1 MSYRRLA
8 ILSGV
13 LAAFPLTHPALAQIN
28 CGRAT
33 TPVDKAIC
41 ASPQL
46 LTQDTALVEAYR
58 QALARMP
65 GQSAEIREAQLRWLT
80 ERRRECGGNSGAALE
95 ACLSQ
100 AFTARIAALS
110 PPAPPPQAQAPQAQA
125 PQAQSPSAGAPR
137 AAAPGGTSPEIS
149 KSATANP
156 GTAAPPR
163 PQAVAPV
170 APLPA
175 PAWPTAVAT
184 APAALPPGPAVTA
197 PAARLQRA
205 ALPSAGQGETLL
217 EVLQPGRFA
226 IRAESPTGTAL
237 QLVDMLTGPGD
248 ESGAPDAA
256 DGRLDVLLD
265 TGTYKLRTQG
275 AENAQG
281 ETRLTVTPFAEAAP
295 PAILRSGES
304 FSAALADT
312 QQRAFWFVVE
322 KQRPVRIEAA
332 GRALRDLRLWRE
344 GRDLV
349 PTRSEAGTIEPTS
362 GHTLN
367 RLVMTAELE
376 PGTYLVTAYG
386 GPSLPWADG
395 APATPFHLRL
405 DGAPTL
411 AQGWLSGVIGPFG
424 SEVFELPSQ
433 ANRFRLTLPEPAA
446 ARLDV
451 VTGART
457 ASAVILPERRDP
469 VAQLNTS
476 PRGEA
481 PRRVTVTGREG
492 QAFQLRAFGGEAIRR
507 QPGPG
512 TYLVAAEAVGLG
524 GDGVPA
530 TVLLRRDQSGRE
542 PVLLGGSGPR
552 VAPGQAWRSRF
563 NLRGA
568 VTLLVQ
574 VTAPGPIAVRAEGV
588 AVNATIQPV
597 TAPRAP
603 GAANG
608 DSQRG
613 WDLAPGWYRLR
624 LEPPANASGV
634 LDLTVGPPGLIP
646 ANPAPPQ
653 PADPVLA
660 LGTITLEE
668 GQRLSLLSNGSDLGL
683 VARPLPLDPAAGPLT
698 VTQLPGQALEFP
710 LAAGAVGEPVATAL
724 GGGTAEARVVAG
736 NPAALRLPAPQAPR
750 TTILSWR
757 QPAAPPVLPRPQPL
771 PNLGTLGA
779 GQPVFLTL
787 GRDEQRSFALRV
799 PEGGLYR
806 VETLGRLRSRG
817 QIGTAFLPELDQ
829 AEANGTGTNML
840 IQHYLR
846 AGDYRLTVGA
856 VNSAGR
862 LGVVARPA
870 PMQQGATLLPGTT
883 VRAALPAGSGTA
895 FPIEIT
901 EPGDYRLDLP
911 SLGRGVAARLED
923 AEGWP
928 LLPIGPLD
936 GLVQTLRPGRYRLVV
951 LPADV
956 ESRIVARLAQQRPAQ
971 ALEGHGPHPLAFDA
985 PARHQWRE
993 PAGRDDTRT
1002 PDQWD
1007 FALAGPATVT
1017 LAIDNGMAANLL
1029 RLEGE
1034 SATRAGGL
1042 ADGTPFTGTLPA
1054 GRYRVE
1060 ARALGRNDRL
1070 DYRLSLRAEE
1080 LQPETPRAVSLPA
1093 SIPFAIAEDR
1103 VVSLTTFG
1111 ATALRGTLR
1120 DAEGRVVARDEGQ
1133 PEDWN
1138 LATSRLLPAGRYT
1151 LDLAA
1156 VTTELRDISR
1166 GYDSNNGEGEESAE
1180 DTEGPGDDTES
1191 APADGEDSGEGQ
1203 DGAAPGAIT
1212 LRLALPE
1219 ARAPRAVEASGTQV
1233 LENGGVHRLALP
1245 AAPDGSLVLASAQST
1260 DTLALSLERQQ
1271 PDGSWRSVSTDRGTA
1286 PLVAVPA
1293 VPGAQWRASV
1303 WSVEGGTAPVRFAAR
1318 IASPAAQAPG
1328 RVAPAAVDGLPG
1340 VFLAAVDAP
1349 GSALLSVQ
1357 GEGQGLRQADAPGRG
1372 LRRVED
1378 GLLAPQA
1385 GRVWLLATRDAPLQV
1400 AVVRPAAGSATVLN
1414 LPSGD
1419 TATLP
1424 PPADAARPRLWLAR
1438 QDGPAIALQA
1448 GRGMGVATGSTLALA
1463 GEAPLRVGNAL
1474 SRDTARIALS
1484 LLEPALAEP
1493 RNLADA
1499 ATPLLPANT
1508 AQPLRLPPGG
1518 KRLRLDLAPG
1528 TAAILGWR
1536 GADAVTIWAGDA
1548 ATSRLAEGEWTEV
1561 LLVNTR
1567 DTDAPASIALATLD
1581 APPMALRPGLPL
1593 KRFIGAAGSLMLP
1606 VAPQPNQRI
1615 AVAGATA
1622 RFIGADGS
1630 MAEGARLAPSGPGWL
1645 VLEHGPGPVVAWL
1658 EGEGASPWPPGNPQ
1672 PVAVPRQ
1679 LRLAGDSMALSLSPP
1694 GPVLLHART
1703 TAPVV
1708 LALGE
1713 DAPQVFPAGA
1723 ELHRYLP
1730 GGPAVLRLLSPQDG
1744 PLSGSLELTA
1754 TPVHPAEEGLGAPV
1768 MVGAGGSALFGFT
1781 MPREG
1786 WVGLGIRAEPDL
1798 AQVRLLDA
1806 QGAEQGRGLAQLHR
1820 LQPGR
1825 YVIEA
1830 RIPADATATALRP
1843 AILGL
1848 TPRPSGPPPEIA
1860 RQYRDMAGIT
1870 PALAR

>member
-1 MSYRRLA
+1 
-8 ILSGV
+8 
-13 LAAFPLTHPALAQIN
+13 T
-28 CGRAT
+28 
-33 TPVDKAIC
+33 
-41 ASPQL
+41 
-46 LTQDTALVEAYR
+46 
-58 QALARMP
+58 
-65 GQSAEIREAQLRWLT
+65 
-80 ERRRECGGNSGAALE
+80 
-95 ACLSQ
+95 
-100 AFTARIAALS
+100 
-110 PPAPPPQAQAPQAQA
+110 
-125 PQAQSPSAGAPR
+125 
-137 AAAPGGTSPEIS
+137 
-149 KSATANP
+149 
-156 GTAAPPR
+156 
-163 PQAVAPV
+163 PV
-170 APLPA
+170 APLPT
-175 PAWPTAVAT
+175 PAWPTAIAA

-197 PAARLQRA
+197 PAARLQRET
-205 ALPSAGQGETLL
+205 LPTAGQGETLV

-237 QLVDMLTGPGD
+237 QLVDMLTGPA
-248 ESGAPDAA
+248 EEAGAPGAA

-265 TGTYKLRTQG
+265 TGTYKLRTRG

-281 ETRLTVTPFAEAAP
+281 DTRLSVTPFAEAAP
-295 PAILRSGES
+295 PAILRSGETL
-304 FSAALADT
+304 SATLADL
-312 QQRAFWFVVE
+312 QQRAFWFVVD

-332 GRALRDLRLWRE
+332 GRGLRDLRLWRE

-349 PTRSEAGTIEPTS
+349 PTTPDAATIEPTP
-362 GHTLN
+362 GHTLS
-367 RLVMTAELE
+367 RLLLTPELE

-405 DGAPTL
+405 DGAPAL

-424 SEVFELPSQ
+424 SEVYELPSQ

-451 VTGART
+451 GTGPRI

-469 VAQLNTS
+469 VIQLNTN

-512 TYLVAAEAVGLG
+512 TYMVAAEAVGLG

-542 PVLLGGSGPR
+542 PVLVGGSGPR

-563 NLRGA
+563 NLRGP

-574 VTAPGPIAVRAEGV
+574 VTAPGPIAVRADGV

-646 ANPAPPQ
+646 ASPAPPQ
-653 PADPVLA
+653 PADPVLP
-660 LGTITLEE
+660 LGTVTLEE

-683 VARPLPLDPAAGPLT
+683 VARPLPLDPTAGPLT
-698 VTQLPGQALEFP
+698 LTQLPGQVLEIP
-710 LAAGAVGEPVATAL
+710 LAARAMGEPVATAL
-724 GGGTAEARVVAG
+724 GGGAAEARIVAG

-757 QPAAPPVLPRPQPL
+757 QPAAPVAMPRPQPL

-817 QIGTAFLPELDQ
+817 QIGTAFLPALDQ
-829 AEANGTGTNML
+829 AEANGTGQNML

-856 VNSAGR
+856 VDSAGR

-911 SLGRGVAARLED
+911 SLGREVAARLED

-936 GLVQTLRPGRYRLVV
+936 GLVQALRPGRYRLVV

-956 ESRIVARLAQQRPAQ
+956 ESRIIARLTQQRPAV
-971 ALEGHGPHPLAFDA
+971 ALEGHGPHMLAFDA

-993 PAGRDDTRT
+993 PAGRDDTRA

-1007 FALAGPATVT
+1007 FTLAGPATVT
-1017 LAIDNGMAANLL
+1017 LGIDNGMAATLL

-1034 SATRAGGL
+1034 GSTRAGGL
-1042 ADGTPFTGTLPA
+1042 ADGTPFTGLLPA

-1070 DYRLSLRAEE
+1070 DYHLSLRAEE
-1080 LQPETPRAVSLPA
+1080 LQPDIPRAVSLPA

-1111 ATALRGTLR
+1111 ATALRGILR

-1133 PEDWN
+1133 AEDWN

-1151 LDLAA
+1151 LDLSAI
-1156 VTTELRDISR
+1156 TTELRDISR
-1166 GYDSNNGEGEESAE
+1166 GDSSNNGESEESAE

-1191 APADGEDSGEGQ
+1191 TPADGEGAGEGEGGVQ
-1203 DGAAPGAIT
+1203 PGALA
-1212 LRLALPE
+1212 LRLSLPE
-1219 ARAPRAVEASGTQV
+1219 AREPRAVEASGTLT
-1233 LENGGVHRLALP
+1233 LENGGVHRLTLP
-1245 AAPDGSLVLASAQST
+1245 TAPDGSLVLATAQST

-1303 WSVEGGTAPVRFAAR
+1303 WPVEGGTAPVRFAAR
-1318 IASPAAQAPG
+1318 IANPAAQAPG
-1328 RVAPAAVDGLPG
+1328 RITPTGVEGLPG
-1340 VFLAAVDAP
+1340 LFLAAVDAP

-1357 GEGQGLRQADAPGRG
+1357 SQGQGLRQADAPGRG

-1385 GRVWLLATRDAPLQV
+1385 GRVWLLATSDAPLQV
-1400 AVVRPAAGSATVLN
+1400 ATLRPTAGTATVLN
-1414 LPSGD
+1414 LPAGD
-1419 TATLP
+1419 TAILP

-1474 SRDTARIALS
+1474 SRDTARIALT
-1484 LLEPALAEP
+1484 LLEPALAEA
-1493 RNLADA
+1493 RDLTDA
-1499 ATPLLPANT
+1499 ATPLLPANG

-1536 GADAVTIWAGDA
+1536 GADAVTLWAGDT

-1561 LLVNTR
+1561 LLINTN
-1567 DTDAPASIALATLD
+1567 TADAPASIATATLD

-1606 VAPQPNQRI
+1606 VAPMANQRI

-1630 MAEGARLAPSGPGWL
+1630 IAEGARLAPTGPGWL
-1645 VLEHGPGPVVAWL
+1645 VLEHGPGPVIAWL
-1658 EGEGASPWPPGNPQ
+1658 EGQGASPWPAGNPQ

-1703 TAPVV
+1703 TAPVI

-1754 TPVHPAEEGLGAPV
+1754 TPVHPAKEGLGAPV
-1768 MVGAGGSALFGFT
+1768 MVGAGSSALFGFT

-1786 WVGLGIRAEPDL
+1786 WVGIGIRAEPDL

-1806 QGAEQGRGLAQLHR
+1806 QGEERGRGLAQLHR
-1820 LQPGR
+1820 LPPGR
-1825 YVIEA
+1825 YIIEA
-1830 RIPADATATALRP
+1830 RVPADATATALRP

-1860 RQYRDMAGIT
+1860 RQYRDMAGVT